1 MWSGI
6 PALLGEALASLPGLP
21 IAGAWSISSALQ
33 RRLLSYLVRRTLGH
47 LLKPGS
53 LDGAQIDA
61 GIGSGKLEIAH
72 LELDKHAV
80 NELLEPLPV
89 RLASATLGLV
99 ALQLPALSNLWAG
112 EVLLKVADVN
122 LQLDLFP
129 RQDAYAPASAPSM
142 SENGHSELDA
152 GGLEASILSAAESML
167 SVDPEGEQL
176 QRDLA
181 NSVLED
187 SAGPSPPEPAVSAVA
202 GSVSSSMV
210 ENLLSRLKIQ
220 VASVRIGVQNQPEG
234 QDELKERICLE
245 ARVDAIA
252 FSSSA
257 GPLRAAGTKVED
269 PMAFVQDLT
278 RSAAFEGVTIW
289 LDAKSTSS
297 NSARK
302 SSPRNSSASSDSSN
316 DARSEDGF
324 MEMSQATHDVR
335 HSMGSSTASVG
346 ASMYASAHEQ
356 HEVSVDKAHSASPM
370 GTSSTSSRMKRTRT
384 LSVELPGPQ
393 MIMKLDDPHIA
404 VEFVS
409 PRCAQIDR
417 AAAARAGLLPP
428 SDRNTEVLGNTE
440 RLGSQSSS
448 LSLRFGTLAAYTSPL
463 QLASLLVLCSQ
474 LRAAFAATRS
484 QAQQRPPTKPSNSQG
499 LQVSV
504 KVPHVQWVCAYESP
518 DGLGAADRQEFA
530 STLDS
535 YWQRPN
541 RAHPF
546 IGHVRLHMSDVAVSL
561 APNNDE
567 AEIAVGDLMASEH
580 LSPSLWRAAQTR
592 GHNPASIIPLL
603 LVDLALQHQ
612 YEVPLG
618 STAGGD
624 VSESAPSTMW
634 HNFSIDTL
642 DWRSSESRHE
652 EPKHRNP
659 YWRTSWGDRAW
670 KLRPGRR
677 NTQSQV
683 TFANQ
688 RISSETRPAS
698 VPAIQAKLSGLD
710 VRVILAP
717 VHLFADLSLASRLGH
732 LFRTVA
738 VHTQA
743 SKGSDDTTQEDL
755 GLSIATLQPL
765 SPSSDR
771 IPDVSSD
778 QRQPHFGLN
787 CQILRVS
794 LRVPSGN
801 AEPLDAGIPLR
812 AGLLTLD
819 IHDIKAQAPAK
830 HAAKHAASDAAFAQ
844 KHAQPRDQPERD
856 SGMRT
861 EYHDLAQ
868 CTIGHLVTFVMAPS
882 EAQAT
887 MLLSVGRLGDD
898 CARAQGSTK
907 PDISQ
912 PMQISVQ
919 QPSASNSSVIDVV
932 LPSIEGYLSKA
943 VFDSLVLLLDDLSQ
957 WSSSLGESTQWDGP
971 DGSSA
976 DALRILGSRFFG
988 AAVGQSGASG
998 SSESGTTANQLR
1010 ARSKG
1015 SKKFELKVA
1024 QTSLV
1029 LNLPAETETG
1039 SARQQALKARVLDLY
1054 LSVDPSHGALSTLS
1068 NLRVS
1073 SVAVDR
1079 FDGISRRAV
1088 LARTLPAELTNSATS
1103 MISVHVLSLAEEGT
1117 SYRESKV
1124 DVVLRDFTLV
1134 ACPPTDLVFLADL
1147 QRFARS
1153 PEGAFE
1159 HVEPNEMTRLSVRV
1173 QGASILILTQAAL
1186 SERPEAVEISKTPS
1200 AHQVPAEAALVLG
1213 DVVVKT
1219 KLSPYAPRTN
1229 IKYALGDVRALITEK
1244 SLERPGG
1251 TLRPQTPTE
1260 HWRSRGFASLA
1271 NLRELRGSVTLSSL
1285 TRPEVDVKA
1294 EVVRLDVTMCADTL
1308 SIVTCMVEA
1317 LHIASTEPVNKET
1330 SPVHHEAQVLRGMA
1344 RPSGSTTP
1352 GSAGS
1357 DSNDSQDLLASLD
1370 EDAFQRRE
1378 QGPFVDSAADLVDD
1392 DVPRNA
1398 GFLGVRARSPEY
1410 VATALQDDDFLLSEA
1425 SLETVE
1431 RVMSPTS
1438 GDTSILFQNES
1449 VTARALDARGIRP
1462 VLDYFNDPNLSPEQG
1477 MPLLAFASS
1486 VRVRVDNCDVTL
1498 RLYSGYD
1505 RPSSEAAIEAEVR
1518 RVRKR
1523 LQKIKQMLDEGQ
1535 TPDDSVEDAAGSL
1548 FDSILL
1554 APPAPLHELDADAAM
1569 QTLDDQVDHRLE
1581 TSTDTSAWEAFPA
1594 AKGADGARFGNSA
1607 KPRGKLK
1614 RSRHSM
1620 IDIEVRG
1627 VEAEYDAYGH
1637 RSPLASRLAVNARM
1651 LQILDNIK
1659 TSTWNTF
1666 LTKMRIKTEA
1676 HREHADSR
1684 MLRLEVRNVRSLEGG
1699 FKAPEQEAPRST
1711 KEEAR
1716 VRAKLA
1722 PLRLHVD
1729 QDALDFFKKFF
1740 AWKPIGAEAAPA
1752 NESTASSEPF
1762 IQHAEIY
1769 PIRLKLD
1776 YKPKRVDY
1784 GLLRAGKTIEMMNF
1798 FHFDGA
1804 EMTLRHVTLRGITGW
1819 PRFFDT
1825 LNDIWTPDVKANQLA
1840 DVLSGIAPVRSV
1852 VNLGAGVADLI
1863 LLPIEQYQRD
1873 GRLARGLQKGA
1884 ASFAKTTALE
1894 ALKLGS
1900 KLATGTQ
1907 VILERAEQML
1917 GGSTA
1922 LPETVFRTTTVNQ
1935 AKVAPADSFEE
1946 GEDATDALSSSV
1958 ITLSP
1963 PEDKSTPISRYA
1975 EAPED
1980 LRQALSE
1987 AYGGLS
1993 KGFSSAAK
2001 TILAIPMEVHERES
2015 GSSGSSKPVIRA
2027 VPIAI
2032 LKGAAGTSEA
2042 LGKTLMGLQREVEGD
2057 LHVAEEKYKSSSA
2070 RKGKEKKR

>member
-6 PALLGEALASLPGLP
+6 PALLGQALASLPGLP
-21 IAGAWSISSALQ
+21 IAGAWSISAALQ

-80 NELLEPLPV
+80 NELLGPLPV

-122 LQLDLFP
+122 LQLDLCP
-129 RQDAYAPASAPSM
+129 KQEAYGPASASSL

-152 GGLEASILSAAESML
+152 KGLEASILSAAESML

-187 SAGPSPPEPAVSAVA
+187 SAGPSTPEPAVSAVA
-202 GSVSSSMV
+202 GSMSSSMV
-210 ENLLSRLKIQ
+210 ENLLSRLKVQ

-234 QDELKERICLE
+234 KDELNERICLE

-257 GPLRAAGTKVED
+257 GPLRAAGTNLED
-269 PMAFVQDLT
+269 PMTFVQDLS
-278 RSAAFEGVTIW
+278 RSAAFEGVSIW
-289 LDAKSTSS
+289 LDAESTSS

-302 SSPRNSSASSDSSN
+302 PSPRNSSASSDSSN
-316 DARSEDGF
+316 DARSEGGF

-335 HSMGSSTASVG
+335 HGMGLSTASVG

-356 HEVSVDKAHSASPM
+356 HEVSVDEARSASPM
-370 GTSSTSSRMKRTRT
+370 GTSSASSRLKRTRP

-393 MIMKLDDPHIA
+393 MIIKLDDPHIA
-404 VEFVS
+404 AEFVS

-417 AAAARAGLLPP
+417 ATAARAGLLSP
-428 SDRNTEVLGNTE
+428 SEHDTGVLGNME
-440 RLGSQSSS
+440 RLGSQSSL

-474 LRAAFAATRS
+474 MRTAFAATS

-504 KVPHVQWVCAYESP
+504 KVPHVQWICAYESP

-546 IGHVRLHMSDVAVSL
+546 IGHVRLHVSDVAVSL
-561 APNNDE
+561 APNTDE
-567 AEIAVGDLMASEH
+567 AEIAAGDLMASEH
-580 LSPSLWRAAQTR
+580 LSPSLWRAAQSR
-592 GHNPASIIPLL
+592 GHSPACIVPLL

-612 YEVPLG
+612 YEVPSGSSG

-624 VSESAPSTMW
+624 VSESAPSTMR
-634 HNFSIDTL
+634 HNLSIDTL

-659 YWRTSWGDRAW
+659 FWRTSWGDRAW

-688 RISSETRPAS
+688 RILSETRSAP
-698 VPAIQAKLSGLD
+698 VPAIQAKVSGLD
-710 VRVILAP
+710 VRVTLAP
-717 VHLFADLSLASRLGH
+717 IHLFADLSLAGRLGH
-732 LFRTVA
+732 LFRIVA

-743 SKGSDDTTQEDL
+743 SKGSDDTMQEDL
-755 GLSIATLQPL
+755 GLSIATLQPP

-771 IPDVSSD
+771 IPNVSSD
-778 QRQPHFGLN
+778 QRRPHFGLN
-787 CQILRVS
+787 CQIFRVS

-819 IHDIKAQAPAK
+819 IHDINAQAPAN
-830 HAAKHAASDAAFAQ
+830 HAASDAAFAQ
-844 KHAQPRDQPERD
+844 NHAQPRDQPERD

-887 MLLSVGRLGDD
+887 MLLSIGRLGDD
-898 CARAQGSTK
+898 CERAQGSTK

-912 PMQISVQ
+912 PMRISVQ
-919 QPSASNSSVIDVV
+919 QPSASKSSVIDVV
-932 LPSIEGYLSKA
+932 VPSIEGYLTKP

-971 DGSSA
+971 DGSGA

-998 SSESGTTANQLR
+998 SSESGTTANQPR

-1029 LNLPAETETG
+1029 LNLPVEAETG
-1039 SARQQALKARVLDLY
+1039 NARQQALNARVLDLY
-1054 LSVDPSHGALSTLS
+1054 LRVDPSHGALSTLS

-1079 FDGISRRAV
+1079 FDGLSRRAV
-1088 LARTLPAELTNSATS
+1088 LTRTLPAELTNSATS

-1147 QRFARS
+1147 QKFARS

-1173 QGASILILTQAAL
+1173 QGASILILTRAAL
-1186 SERPEAVEISKTPS
+1186 SERPEAVEISKTTS

-1229 IKYALGDVRALITEK
+1229 VKYALCDVRALITEK

-1251 TLRPQTPTE
+1251 NQRPRTPTE

-1285 TRPEVDVKA
+1285 TRPEVDVRSGVA
-1294 EVVRLDVTMCADTL
+1294 RLDVTMCADTL
-1308 SIVTCMVEA
+1308 SIVTCLVEA

-1330 SPVHHEAQVLRGMA
+1330 SPVRHEGQILREMA
-1344 RPSGSTTP
+1344 RPSGSATP

-1370 EDAFQRRE
+1370 QDAFLRRE

-1410 VATALQDDDFLLSEA
+1410 VATALQDDDDLLSEA

-1431 RVMSPTS
+1431 KVVSPTS
-1438 GDTSILFQNES
+1438 GDTSILFQNEA

-1462 VLDYFNDPNLSPEQG
+1462 VLDYFNDPNLSPKQG

-1486 VRVRVDNCDVTL
+1486 VRVRVDDCDVSL
-1498 RLYSGYD
+1498 RLFSGYD

-1554 APPAPLHELDADAAM
+1554 APSAPLHELDADAAI
-1569 QTLDDQVDHRLE
+1569 QTLDDQVDDRLE
-1581 TSTDTSAWEAFPA
+1581 TSFDTSAWEAFPA
-1594 AKGADGARFGNSA
+1594 AKGADGAKSGNSA

-1627 VEAEYDAYGH
+1627 IEAEYDAYGH

-1666 LTKMRIKTEA
+1666 LTKMQIKTEA

-1740 AWKPIGAEAAPA
+1740 AWKPIEAGAAPA

-1922 LPETVFRTTTVNQ
+1922 DSETVFRTTTVDQ
-1935 AKVAPADSFEE
+1935 ANAAPADSFFEE

-1963 PEDKSTPISRYA
+1963 PEDKSAPISRYA

-2032 LKGAAGTSEA
+2032 LKGAAGTSGA

-2057 LHVAEEKYKSSSA
+2057 LYVAEEKYKSSSA
-2070 RKGKEKKR
+2070 RKGKEKRR